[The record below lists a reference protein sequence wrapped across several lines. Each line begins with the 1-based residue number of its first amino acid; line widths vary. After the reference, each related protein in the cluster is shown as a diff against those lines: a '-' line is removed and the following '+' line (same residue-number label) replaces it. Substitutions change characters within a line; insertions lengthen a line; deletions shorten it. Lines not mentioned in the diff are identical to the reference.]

1 MAIRG
6 FDPKELEKLREVAK
20 MAAAMPNVPGI
31 AGVPGSPGGPRPA
44 PDPNAPPAT
53 VYRIA
58 PPPSGTPPGPPP
70 AAGIRR
76 VLVGAVRTPMVRRDL
91 AGIAT
96 AISDSLRRAIAARP
110 GYDAVD
116 AATLTDPRVYA
127 SRSRTAL
134 ARAVGAGAAL
144 TSLFYPRADSTI
156 VLQLQLFDVQRNRVV
171 RVMESKPI
179 NTQDPMGGVADLV
192 SATLAALDQVDWRPM
207 SADSV
212 GLRRPDFVP
221 KPD

>member
-1 MAIRG
+1 M
-6 FDPKELEKLREVAK
+6 
-20 MAAAMPNVPGI
+20 
-31 AGVPGSPGGPRPA
+31 
-44 PDPNAPPAT
+44 
-53 VYRIA
+53 
-58 PPPSGTPPGPPP
+58 
-70 AAGIRR
+70 
-76 VLVGAVRTPMVRRDL
+76 LVGAVRTPVVRRDL
-91 AGIAT
+91 VGIAT

-116 AATLTDPRVYA
+116 AATLTDSRYYA
-127 SRSRTAL
+127 SRSRSTL

-144 TSLFYPRADSTI
+144 TALFYPRADSTV

-179 NTQDPMGGVADLV
+179 NAQDPMGGVADLV

-212 GLRRPDFVP
+212 GVRRPDFAP
-221 KPD
+221 RPD